1 MGYTRLRH
9 RILRRIE
16 AVGRL
21 REDMVPSICS
31 VPFRDAIQRS
41 PYHSVGCYQ
50 DSLTRI

>member
-41 PYHSVGCYQ
+41 
-50 DSLTRI
+50 LTMVLDVIKAA